1 MTEPIEHILWG
12 LQTRMEEIK
21 KLAES
26 PEDARCWRIICEANG
41 ALMELRAAR
50 EQLREAKRALF
61 DPEVSP

>member
-26 PEDARCWRIICEANG
+26 PEDARWKIIREANG
-41 ALMELRAAR
+41 ALLELRQAR

>member
-26 PEDARCWRIICEANG
+26 PEDARWGIIREANG

-61 DPEVSP
+61 NPEVLP

>member
-26 PEDARCWRIICEANG
+26 PEEARWRIIRETNG
-41 ALMELRAAR
+41 ALLELRQAR

-61 DPEVSP
+61 NPEVSS

>member
-1 MTEPIEHILWG
+1 MTEPVEHILWG
-12 LQTRMEEIK
+12 LQSRMEEIK

-26 PEDARCWRIICEANG
+26 PEDARWRIVREANG
-41 ALMELRAAR
+41 ALLGLRQAR

>member
-12 LQTRMEEIK
+12 LQTRMEEMK

-26 PEDARCWRIICEANG
+26 PEDARWRIIREANG
-41 ALMELRAAR
+41 ALLELRQAR